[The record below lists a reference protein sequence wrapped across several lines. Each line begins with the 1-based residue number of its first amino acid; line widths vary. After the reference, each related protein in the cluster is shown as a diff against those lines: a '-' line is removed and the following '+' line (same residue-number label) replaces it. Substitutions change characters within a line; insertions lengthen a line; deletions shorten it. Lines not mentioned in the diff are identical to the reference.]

1 MGLRL
6 ASLTGQRLLV
16 DSAPGASTGSWHRG
30 ASAASWGAAAGR
42 TRRTELLS
50 CHVARATPSIY
61 RCALQQMSCVWDG
74 CSCRIHLGN
83 PLRSALLLKTKGQC
97 LIFAEANLNQ
107 VALSDNK
114 NSGQGRTLKIWNI
127 NRADKNNKDMVW
139 RGQGKRS
146 MSIYVA

>member
-1 MGLRL
+1 M
-6 ASLTGQRLLV
+6 
-16 DSAPGASTGSWHRG
+16 
-30 ASAASWGAAAGR
+30 
-42 TRRTELLS
+42 
-50 CHVARATPSIY
+50 
-61 RCALQQMSCVWDG
+61 
-74 CSCRIHLGN
+74 
-83 PLRSALLLKTKGQC
+83 KTKGPC

-127 NRADKNNKDMVW
+127 NRADKNNKDRVW